1 MRLPIGDVLGFATG
15 ATTPESLDSSK
26 VRSNTIRRAQE
37 VGLVRVTRYGKTA
50 GYVASPELIDG
61 LSEQARKLVALVDE
75 LHAARPLLVAATRL
89 GIRPEDALAVL
100 MPPTREDLDVAA
112 LAELVAAA
120 AEDLEAAP
128 RRHPQ
133 RVQHHRRHDSVSFPR
148 VRLLPEALADINGIE
163 DVSGSSARS
172 AVAVFGHRSPHRTIC
187 IDNARCT

>member
-120 AEDLEAAP
+120 AEDLEAAQVA
-128 RRHPQ
+128 RE
-133 RVQHHRRHDSVSFPR
+133 
-148 VRLLPEALADINGIE
+148 RLALPSDGDVGLEEAAAALGVDL
-163 DVSGSSARS
+163 
-172 AVAVFGHRSPHRTIC
+172 
-187 IDNARCT
+187 NARRDAIRNVSSTTVVTTA

>member
-15 ATTPESLDSSK
+15 ATTPESLDSYK

-100 MPPTREDLDVAA
+100 MPP
-112 LAELVAAA
+112 LARTWTLP
-120 AEDLEAAP
+120 LSPSSSP
-128 RRHPQ
+128 RRP
-133 RVQHHRRHDSVSFPR
+133 RILRRRRDAIRNVSSTT
-148 VRLLPEALADINGIE
+148 VVTTA
-163 DVSGSSARS
+163 
-172 AVAVFGHRSPHRTIC
+172 
-187 IDNARCT
+187 